1 MNERIQRIFELLLKR
16 PEIRISEIAVKL
28 NLSKRQINY
37 ALNQFNEE
45 LLERGIPTVNR
56 SHSGEISIPIE
67 VIRLFAN
74 QNEEESTTPV
84 YSEYER
90 AALVLLLLIMNH
102 DYVSLNHLIDFL
114 IVSKNTVLDD
124 IKKAEWLGEKYDLS
138 IEYDRLKGYQLVGSE
153 HKILQLLSYIV
164 QQYRISQREVVK
176 EQLDLAISEE
186 EVIHFI
192 HEVEQFLH
200 LSFSDESLDYLNS
213 SIQYLITRGVK
224 KDIKEKSFFENHVRQ
239 TPEYRIIS
247 SLLFDTSWSLSQSYI
262 EWLSLLFLT
271 SNVFEKK
278 TTQTYDSDKELR
290 KLIFEMV
297 EKFQNQTFI
306 MIEDRENFEQR
317 ILNHLRPACFRIQY
331 NLSLGIHTLERL
343 IQDSNHAILIE
354 LMKELI
360 LPIENWLGKAFPNDE
375 LELLS
380 YYFGFQLGSS
390 NGISGKKSRAVVVC
404 SNGVMVS
411 KLMREN
417 LKKLFPELH
426 FLASFSVRDFYQ
438 FEDDYTVVFT
448 TLPLKTV
455 LPQYI
460 INPIMS
466 YEEQINLRYRVLQ
479 ELDLNEVDHSID
491 TLMEI
496 IQRNAHI
503 DNYSR
508 LKEEVQYFLLT
519 EKDSLLSY
527 QFRILPSLTHYL
539 KPRYVQFVEKVENW
553 QQAFRIACLPLL
565 EEQVIINEFIVDC
578 EKQIKQA
585 DYYGFLGEQMAIP
598 HTRPENGVLKDGIS
612 FLVLKEPVEF
622 PNGQWIHFI
631 VPLAFYNLTRHL
643 RAINQ
648 LADLSSQKDILT
660 QMIHSQDVT
669 KIYQEIRKYT

>member
-1 MNERIQRIFELLLKR
+1 MNERIQRIFELLLKH
-16 PEIRISEIAVKL
+16 PEIRLTEVASKL

-45 LLERGIPTVNR
+45 LLERGVPTVNR
-56 SHSGEISIPIE
+56 SHSGEITIPME
-67 VIRLFAN
+67 VIRLFAK
-74 QNEEESTTPV
+74 QNKEETKTPV

-90 AALVLLLLIMNH
+90 SALILLLLIMNH

-114 IVSKNTVLDD
+114 IVSKNTVLED
-124 IKKAEWLGEKYDLS
+124 IKRAEWLGEKYDLS
-138 IEYDRLKGYQLVGSE
+138 IKYDRLKGYQLIGSE
-153 HKILQLLSYIV
+153 HKILQLLSYVV
-164 QQYRISQREVVK
+164 QQYRISQREVIK
-176 EQLDLAISEE
+176 EQLDLVISEE

-213 SIQYLITRGVK
+213 SIQYLVTRGVK

-247 SLLFDTSWSLSQSYI
+247 SLLFDTSWSLSQSYV

-290 KLIFEMV
+290 NLIFEMV

-306 MIEDRENFEQR
+306 MIEDRENFESR

-331 NLSLGIHTLERL
+331 NLSLGIHTLESL

-380 YYFGFQLGSS
+380 YYFGFQLGNS
-390 NGISGKKSRAVVVC
+390 NGLSGKKSRAVVVC

-448 TLPLKTV
+448 TIPLKTL

-479 ELDLNEVDHSID
+479 ELGLNEMDHSID
-491 TLMEI
+491 TLMRI
-496 IQRNAHI
+496 IQRNTHI

-508 LKEEVQYFLLT
+508 LKDEVQYFLLT
-519 EKDSLLSY
+519 EKDSLLSD

-553 QQAFRIACLPLL
+553 QEAFRIACQPLL
-565 EEQVIINEFIVDC
+565 DDQVIINEFVVDC
-578 EKQIKQA
+578 EKQIKKA
-585 DYYGFLGEQMAIP
+585 DYYGFLGEKMAIP

-622 PNGQWIHFI
+622 PNGQWIYFI

-643 RAINQ
+643 RAVNQ
-648 LADLSSQKDILT
+648 LAELGSKKELLT
-660 QMIHSQDVT
+660 QMINGQDVT

>member
-390 NGISGKKSRAVVVC
+390 NGISGKK
-404 SNGVMVS
+404 
-411 KLMREN
+411 L
-417 LKKLFPELH
+417 
-426 FLASFSVRDFYQ
+426 
-438 FEDDYTVVFT
+438 
-448 TLPLKTV
+448 
-455 LPQYI
+455 I
-460 INPIMS
+460 
-466 YEEQINLRYRVLQ
+466 
-479 ELDLNEVDHSID
+479 
-491 TLMEI
+491 
-496 IQRNAHI
+496 
-503 DNYSR
+503 
-508 LKEEVQYFLLT
+508 
-519 EKDSLLSY
+519 
-527 QFRILPSLTHYL
+527 
-539 KPRYVQFVEKVENW
+539 
-553 QQAFRIACLPLL
+553 
-565 EEQVIINEFIVDC
+565 
-578 EKQIKQA
+578 
-585 DYYGFLGEQMAIP
+585 
-598 HTRPENGVLKDGIS
+598 
-612 FLVLKEPVEF
+612 
-622 PNGQWIHFI
+622 
-631 VPLAFYNLTRHL
+631 
-643 RAINQ
+643 
-648 LADLSSQKDILT
+648 DILKNE
-660 QMIHSQDVT
+660 IEIKEIC
-669 KIYQEIRKYT
+669 KINM